1 MAGRGGRGAALL
13 QALEQ
18 PARPPGQGQN
28 GRNGQTPH
36 PQQPSHQG
44 PPPPGP
50 SHYGQRQP
58 YPHQYQQQQQQQG
71 GHQPQYYGQQP
82 PYQHRGFNQQHQQ
95 PPYQQ
100 LPYQQQQPPPPPP
113 PYWQEQPP
121 YRHQQPYQQQHM
133 YPQQQQQPS
142 HQQGPQYHQQ
152 PRYLSNVHQIP
163 QQNQSQMPQQYQRAS
178 GGHGQLYGHEGP
190 AYGGPAPPYGQQ
202 PASTTLGQQQAVS
215 YGRGAQLATSYGRGA
230 PASSVPA
237 SYGRGGTMGNTPQ
250 SQPFATPTPAQPSAP
265 SERCLS
271 PPQQTKG
278 PQAPV
283 EQMAGLKVSDD
294 IIKTQTGEKGS
305 AGKQMSLCANF
316 IPIRFIEQKIYQYHV
331 SYSPEID
338 SKKTRHGLLKS
349 HKEVLGPASAFDGAT
364 LFLPKQLES
373 PTVLESERRTDGE
386 KVTITVTFTRVVP
399 PDDCLQLLNI
409 IFRR

>member
-1 MAGRGGRGAALL
+1 M
-13 QALEQ
+13 
-18 PARPPGQGQN
+18 
-28 GRNGQTPH
+28 
-36 PQQPSHQG
+36 
-44 PPPPGP
+44 
-50 SHYGQRQP
+50 
-58 YPHQYQQQQQQQG
+58 
-71 GHQPQYYGQQP
+71 
-82 PYQHRGFNQQHQQ
+82 
-95 PPYQQ
+95 
-100 LPYQQQQPPPPPP
+100 
-113 PYWQEQPP
+113 
-121 YRHQQPYQQQHM
+121 
-133 YPQQQQQPS
+133 
-142 HQQGPQYHQQ
+142 
-152 PRYLSNVHQIP
+152 
-163 QQNQSQMPQQYQRAS
+163 
-178 GGHGQLYGHEGP
+178 
-190 AYGGPAPPYGQQ
+190 
-202 PASTTLGQQQAVS
+202 
-215 YGRGAQLATSYGRGA
+215 ATSYGRGA
-230 PASSVPA
+230 PAPSVPA
-237 SYGRGGTMGNTPQ
+237 SYGRGGTTGNTPH

-265 SERCLS
+265 SERCFS

-409 IFRR
+409 IFRRVMSRLHLTQVGRYYYDPHRPASIPQHKIELWPGYITSIQCYEGGMMLLCDVSHRLLRTETCYDLM